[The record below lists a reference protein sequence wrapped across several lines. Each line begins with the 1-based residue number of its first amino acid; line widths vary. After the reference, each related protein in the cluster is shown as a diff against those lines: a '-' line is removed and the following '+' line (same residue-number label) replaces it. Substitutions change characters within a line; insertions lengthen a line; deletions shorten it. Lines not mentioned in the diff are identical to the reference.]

1 MTVIQDPDY
10 RKSSWEDPLFLQ
22 EQLSEEERLAQASV
36 ATFARKALAPRVREL
51 FRSESTPRELFVE
64 FGRLGLLGVTLSGHG
79 CAGMNHV
86 CAGLIAFEL
95 EKVDS
100 GFHTMVSAQSN
111 LVMYP
116 IARFG
121 SDALQQ
127 RYLPALARGEAIGCF
142 GLTEPDHGSDPS
154 RMTASARAVD
164 GGYVLSGRKT
174 WITNA
179 PIADVFVVWARA
191 GTPPLARGF
200 VLERGMPGLSTAT
213 ISGKLGLRVSTT
225 GEIVMDDVFVP
236 ADHLLDAP
244 PGMSGPLSGI
254 HKARY
259 SLCWGALG
267 AATACWHEARQYVLD
282 RRQFGRPLAANQ
294 LIQKKLA
301 DMQTEIS
308 IGLLA
313 ALHAGRLYD
322 RRSLSAEGIALLKRN
337 ACGKALEIAR
347 TARDMLGAN
356 GISDEYAVM
365 RHMCNLEALNTYE
378 GTHDVNA
385 LILGHSQTGIS
396 AFSI

>member
-1 MTVIQDPDY
+1 MAQDSEY
-10 RKSSWEDPLFLQ
+10 RQGSWEDPFFLR

-36 ATFARKALAPRVREL
+36 ETFARKLLAPRVREL

-64 FGRLGLLGVTLSGHG
+64 FGRLGLLGVTLSEYG
-79 CAGMNHV
+79 CVGMNNV
-86 CAGLIAFEL
+86 CAGLMAFEL
-95 EKVDS
+95 EKIDS

-111 LVMYP
+111 LVMHP
-116 IARFG
+116 LARFG
-121 SDALQQ
+121 SEALKE
-127 RYLPALARGEAIGCF
+127 RYLPALARGDAIGCF
-142 GLTEPDHGSDPS
+142 GLTEPDHGSGPS
-154 RMTASARAVD
+154 RMKSNARAVD
-164 GGYVLSGRKT
+164 GGYRISGRKT

-179 PIADVFVVWARA
+179 PIADVFVVWAKT

-213 ISGKLGLRVSTT
+213 ISGKLGLRISST
-225 GEIVMDDVFVP
+225 GDIVMDEVFVP
-236 ADHLLDAP
+236 ADHLLDTP
-244 PGMSGPLSGI
+244 PGMSGPLSCI
-254 HKARY
+254 NKARY
-259 SLCWGALG
+259 GLCWGALG

-322 RRSLSAEGIALLKRN
+322 RQSLPVEGIALLKRN

-356 GISDEYAVM
+356 GISDEYAAM

-396 AFSI
+396 AFTV